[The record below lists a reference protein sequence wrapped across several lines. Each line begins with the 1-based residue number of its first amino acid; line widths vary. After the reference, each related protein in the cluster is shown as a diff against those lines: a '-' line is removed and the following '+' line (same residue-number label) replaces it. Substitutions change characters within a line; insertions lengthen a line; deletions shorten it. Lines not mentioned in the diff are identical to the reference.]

1 MLLLL
6 LLIFDTVN
14 LGSKSSIPP
23 FSFSLLLML
32 LSFATPTAAVS
43 SSGNNSTAFVEH
55 CTMIKFESTTKSVPH
70 VWIRFTI
77 CIGSRSHV
85 NVGVKSAKSLSS
97 FDEDAMS
104 LLLLVEEVI
113 VCINSTSFLSTS
125 NVVLWFVVVVHK
137 PFHGNPD
144 SLCTFPKDLSVI
156 KMSFH
161 IDTYLLCWI
170 P

>member
-1 MLLLL
+1 MYQ
-6 LLIFDTVN
+6 FN
-14 LGSKSSIPP
+14 
-23 FSFSLLLML
+23 
-32 LSFATPTAAVS
+32 
-43 SSGNNSTAFVEH
+43 FVPEY
-55 CTMIKFESTTKSVPH
+55 
-70 VWIRFTI
+70 
-77 CIGSRSHV
+77 IG
-85 NVGVKSAKSLSS
+85 
-97 FDEDAMS
+97 
-104 LLLLVEEVI
+104 
-113 VCINSTSFLSTS
+113 S